1 MSTEVRAPFQF
12 FTDTDGNALESG
24 YIYIGVEHLNPLA
37 SPLQSYWDSA
47 LTIQAYNVRTVS
59 GYPAYGGSPGRLY
72 VSGNYSI
79 LVKNRNLETV
89 FMSLS
94 MEGVLSYSDINL
106 LSIKNSIEYGT
117 QMFDILPNME
127 YRTPSEWDPL
137 NPDDYFPRLCL
148 TDFDTYKDISTA
160 NWPVTA
166 ISRLRDINIVF
177 KQGLTGEISS
187 PVVTNWAIAAN
198 VATLTFQNDADH
210 IAYITALGE
219 DEAQHGSYT
228 NYRSVTLPSSIGDI
242 AAGTYA
248 LTNINASTRQISFAF
263 VAANNSGALAST
275 VDFYA
280 YRIAGSTTTARVFSA
295 RGLSLMGVNDANGYF
310 VSGGLRRR
318 GYFQGHWH
326 TTSYFGQ
333 SAGSNRVYSS
343 TGDGTTIAGNTTEVH
358 ARASVTDGTNG
369 TPRTAKE
376 THSPALSAHLYLHLG
391 RYVA

>member
-1 MSTEVRAPFQF
+1 
-12 FTDTDGNALESG
+12 
-24 YIYIGVEHLNPLA
+24 
-37 SPLQSYWDSA
+37 
-47 LTIQAYNVRTVS
+47 
-59 GYPAYGGSPGRLY
+59 
-72 VSGNYSI
+72 
-79 LVKNRNLETV
+79 
-89 FMSLS
+89 
-94 MEGVLSYSDINL
+94 MEGIPSYSDINL

-166 ISRLRDINIVF
+166 ISRLRDIKIVF

-210 IAYITALGE
+210 IVLLADLLE
-219 DEAQHGSYT
+219 DETQHGSYA
-228 NYRSVTLPSSIGDI
+228 NYRSVTLPLAIGDI
-242 AAGTYA
+242 SAGTYA
-248 LTNINASTRQISFAF
+248 LTNIDPSTRQISFAF

-280 YRIAGSTTTARVFSA
+280 YRIAGSTTTARLFSA

-318 GYFQGHWH
+318 GYFQGH
-326 TTSYFGQ
+326 TFVVSGFTYLVAPG
-333 SAGSNRVYSS
+333 AGATALSING
-343 TGDGTTIAGNTTEVH
+343 TAGTTLAGIP
-358 ARASVTDGTNG
+358 VTDSING
-369 TPRTAKE
+369 TPRVAKE
-376 THSPALSAHLYLHLG
+376 THSPALSAHLYLHLW
-391 RYVA
+391 RYIA